1 MVRYKWIALSNT
13 TIGVLMASINGTITL
28 IALPAIFRGIDLS
41 PTSPGSFVYL
51 LWILMGFNIVTAT
64 LLVTFGRLSDM
75 FGRVRLFNIGF
86 IIFTVGSV
94 LLFITPGKG
103 DVGGMELIG
112 FRIIQALGAAFLFS
126 NSTAILTDAF
136 PVAERGKAM
145 GINQVAALSGSF
157 IGLILGGVLAIFN
170 WRYVFLVSV
179 PVGIL
184 GAVWS
189 NLKLRETSLRQA
201 GQRIDYIGNTSLA
214 VGLTVLLIGITYGL
228 LPYGTSTMGWGNP
241 LVVASI
247 VAGIALIV
255 AFPFIELKVK
265 HPMFRMELFKN
276 RAFSMGNLAAL
287 TSSLARGGVMII
299 LIILLQGIWLPLHGY
314 SYAVTPF
321 WAGIYMVPM
330 TAGFIVMGPLAG
342 ALSDK
347 HGARVL
353 STLGMI
359 VVAVAFLALTFL
371 GYDFNYIPFAIALFV
386 MGIGNGLFAAPNTA
400 SIMNSVPAH
409 LRGVASGMRSTMQ
422 NAGMTASMGIF
433 FTIVLF
439 GLSKGL
445 PTTLY
450 PRLISAGIAN
460 SIASTL
466 SVHFPPT
473 VALFSAFLGV
483 DPIRSVLQALGISIS
498 SLGPGFAIIDKPVW
512 FATSIAPSF
521 MSSLRI
527 AFYIGL
533 ILSLSAAVL
542 SIFRGKKY
550 VSDEALYSSD
560 ENEISNTDLKSTVKD
575 SNGSIGSY
583 KQLWRENGGK
593 K

>member
-86 IIFTVGSV
+86 IIFTIGSV

-228 LPYGTSTMGWGNP
+228 LPYGTSTMGWDNP

-247 VAGIALIV
+247 AAGIALIV

-287 TSSLARGGVMII
+287 TSSLARGGVMIV

-359 VVAVAFLALTFL
+359 VVAVAFLGLTFL

-386 MGIGNGLFAAPNTA
+386 MGIGNGLFAAPNTT

-433 FTIVLF
+433 FTSVLF

>member
-1 MVRYKWIALSNT
+1 MVKYKWIALSNT

-41 PTSPGSFVYL
+41 PTAPGSFVYL
-51 LWILMGFNIVTAT
+51 LWILMGFNIITAT

-86 IIFTVGSV
+86 VIFTVGSI

-136 PVAERGKAM
+136 PVSERGKAM

-157 IGLILGGVLAIFN
+157 VGLILGGVLAIFN

-189 NLKLRETSLRQA
+189 NLKLRETSIRRPNQK
-201 GQRIDYIGNTSLA
+201 IDYIGNVSLA
-214 VGLTVLLIGITYGL
+214 GGLTITLIGITYGL

-241 LVVASI
+241 FVIVSI
-247 VAGIALIV
+247 VIGLGLLV
-255 AFPFIELKVK
+255 AFPVLEMHVK
-265 HPMFRMELFKN
+265 QPMFRMELFKN
-276 RAFSMGNLAAL
+276 RSFSMGNLAAL
-287 TSSLARGGVMII
+287 ASSLARGGVMII

-314 SYAVTPF
+314 SYVVTPF

-353 STLGMI
+353 STLGMV
-359 VVAVAFLALTFL
+359 VVAIAFLALTFL
-371 GYDFNYIPFAIALFV
+371 NYDFNYIPFAIALFV

-439 GLSKGL
+439 GLSNGL
-445 PTTLY
+445 PSTLD
-450 PRLISAGIAN
+450 PRLISAGISS
-460 SIASTL
+460 SIASAL
-466 SVHFPPT
+466 SAHFPPT

-498 SLGPGFAIIDKPVW
+498 SLGPGFAVIDKPVW
-512 FATSIAPSF
+512 FATSIASPF
-521 MSSLRI
+521 MLSLRT

-533 ILSLSAAVL
+533 VLSLVAAIVSA
-542 SIFRGKKY
+542 FRGKKY
-550 VSDEALYSSD
+550 VSEEALYSTD
-560 ENEISNTDLKSTVKD
+560 DDGISNADINTYKAGSLK
-575 SNGSIGSY
+575 
-583 KQLWRENGGK
+583 GGK
-593 K
+593 GEMGGSEKRGGKR